1 MIDEIYD
8 KIDWLNVWEGEGE
21 IWLMEC
27 MRRWKMIYL
36 MNEKEKGM
44 DDWLNVWEREGE
56 IWLMECM
63 RRWKMIDLMN
73 EKEKGMDD

>member
-1 MIDEIYD
+1 MECMRRWRMIDGCMSRWTVLEGEGWLMKCIRSRMIDEIYE
-8 KIDWLNVWEGEGE
+8 KIDWLNVWEG
-21 IWLMEC
+21 
-27 MRRWKMIYL
+27 
-36 MNEKEKGM
+36 
-44 DDWLNVWEREGE
+44 EGE